1 MKYNKLVRD
10 KIPERLKGKGLTPII
25 HIADNKE
32 YKEKLRKKLVEESR
46 EYYKSGK
53 VEELADILEVI
64 YTTCELKGIGI
75 KDLEDIRMK
84 KRVERGGFEEKII
97 LDEVKE

>member
-10 KIPERLKGKGLTPII
+10 KIPEII
-25 HIADNKE
+25 INRGAIPVTHIAEDEE
-32 YKEKLRKKLVEESR
+32 YRKKLRKKLVEESR
-46 EYYKSGK
+46 EYHKNGK

-64 YTTCELKGIGI
+64 YTICELKGIGI

-84 KRVERGGFEEKII
+84 KRVERGGFEKKII
-97 LDEVKE
+97 LDKVKE